1 MTYRP
6 LSFTKNLGGLKN
18 LHAAIRHAYSHGVSV
33 SEFSARVPSDLKNR
47 ILIITEFFLA
57 TRVSGSHEII
67 VDDALVSE
75 TLERK
80 KLDLTLKRLYFFS
93 LVLNM
98 PGQRKKSEYASPAG
112 AQNEFVRVYLHDG
125 KGWVA
130 GRLEKN
136 QHLEPWVAKNMK
148 MEPAA
153 RRKFCN
159 NFHFFFEQCDFST
172 STDGYI
178 RTFANHWG
186 PAALR
191 LFFDRYTIAHPTAG
205 VDELADAA
213 HEREIHKLLGMPLSW
228 LEGVIDGAAIAYVEN
243 RQEELVATEESPE
256 EAEAPAT
263 GPVDR
268 RTTQVDQL
276 VRSSKN
282 KRQLEVWYKKVC
294 QVCQGLLPTG
304 RARHT
309 IDYAHIRPLGA
320 PHNGPDQVS
329 NMLSVCPNHHRQF
342 DRGAISIEPET
353 RAILAPHGS
362 TPKVLDQLHVHPN
375 HKISRAELNYHKTT
389 IFEP

>member
-1 MTYRP
+1 MRYRP

-18 LHAAIRHAYSHGVSV
+18 LHSAIRHAYSHGVSV
-33 SEFSARVPSDLKNR
+33 SDFAARVPANLKNR
-47 ILIITEFFLA
+47 VLIIEEFFLA
-57 TRVSGSHEII
+57 TRVSGSQEII
-67 VDDALVSE
+67 VDDALISE

-98 PGQRKKSEYASPAG
+98 PGQRRKVERASPAA
-112 AQNEFVRVYLHDG
+112 AQNEFVRAHLHDG

-130 GRLEKN
+130 ERLDKDR
-136 QHLEPWVAKNMK
+136 HLEPWVAKNMQ

-159 NFHFFFEQCDFST
+159 NFYFFFEQCEFPI

-191 LFFDRYTIAHPTAG
+191 LFFDRYTIDHPNAG
-205 VDELADAA
+205 VDDLADAA
-213 HEREIHKLLGMPLSW
+213 REREIHKLLGMPLSW
-228 LEGVIDGAAIAYVEN
+228 LEEVIDGAAIAYVEK
-243 RQEELVATEESPE
+243 RQEEFVATEETTE
-256 EAEAPAT
+256 ESEAPAT

-268 RTTQVDQL
+268 RTKQVDQL

-282 KRQLEVWYKKVC
+282 KRQLEDWYKKVC
-294 QVCQGLLPTG
+294 QICQGLLPTG
-304 RARHT
+304 RQRHT

-329 NMLSVCPNHHRQF
+329 NMLSMCPNHHRQF
-342 DRGAISIEPET
+342 DRGAIAVDPDT

-362 TPKVLDQLHVHPN
+362 TPKVLAQLHVNPA
-375 HKISRAELNYHKTT
+375 HKISRAELSYHKTT
-389 IFEP
+389 FFKP